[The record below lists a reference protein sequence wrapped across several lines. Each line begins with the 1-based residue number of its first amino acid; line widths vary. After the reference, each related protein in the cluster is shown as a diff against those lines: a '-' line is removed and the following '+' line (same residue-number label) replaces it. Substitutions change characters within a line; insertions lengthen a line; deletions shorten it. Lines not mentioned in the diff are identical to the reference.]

1 MQCFL
6 SLWEADWCFDS
17 GLHLSPGGTGLYAH
31 FFEKPVSL
39 WAVQHH
45 SSREKWP
52 GNYFTWTRSQRWW
65 INVSNVTRS
74 KRLLIGRRWEGWE
87 NWISFRFGLWLYLYL
102 LFQHRNEEGE
112 LVLQRFQGSREKAA
126 TSSSPK
132 SKREKQRTHR
142 GPQHSAFWPS
152 PMALLNTS
160 LPSPESHRKS
170 RWGNASIHIHI
181 CFDIAVASLCIFWV
195 WSSGSHGERIAGR
208 GPLEMPVYLAVLTVA
223 WDDLTI

>member
-1 MQCFL
+1 MPCFL

-17 GLHLSPGGTGLYAH
+17 GLHLSPGGTRLNAH

-39 WAVQHH
+39 WAAQHH

-52 GNYFTWTRSQRWW
+52 GNYFRWTRSQRWW

-87 NWISFRFGLWLYLYL
+87 HWISFRFGLWLYLYL

-112 LVLQRFQGSREKAA
+112 LVLPRFQGSKEKAA

-132 SKREKQRTHR
+132 SEGKAA
-142 GPQHSAFWPS
+142 HSPRAPAQSFLTIAHGFAERKP
-152 PMALLNTS
+152 T
-160 LPSPESHRKS
+160 KS
-170 RWGNASIHIHI
+170 RESQKIEMRRCLDSDSYLLRHRRRL
-181 CFDIAVASLCIFWV
+181 SCIFWV

-208 GPLEMPVYLAVLTVA
+208 GPLEMPECIWLS
-223 WDDLTI
+223 